1 MDLTALMN
9 DRMMQPV
16 QGWALYSEGL
26 GYDIDLYGDPLNRY
40 YNETFTLVPYSL
52 SERMWTAGFK
62 IQHTVEV

>member
-1 MDLTALMN
+1 MDLTAMN

-40 YNETFTLVPYSL
+40 YETFTWLEIGPIFT
-52 SERMWTAGFK
+52 E
-62 IQHTVEV
+62 